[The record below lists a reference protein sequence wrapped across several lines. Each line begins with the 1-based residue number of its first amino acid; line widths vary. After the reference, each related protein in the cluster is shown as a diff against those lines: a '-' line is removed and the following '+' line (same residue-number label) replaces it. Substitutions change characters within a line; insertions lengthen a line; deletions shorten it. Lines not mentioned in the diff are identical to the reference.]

1 MNWLEKIAYRLNIV
15 LFRIST
21 GNARVRLARRLGVHI
36 GSNCELYYCNLSTE
50 PYLISIGN
58 NCKITYGVTFMTHDG
73 AKWVLE
79 QNADF
84 EGSKFGPI
92 IIRDNSFI
100 GVNAIIMPG
109 VVIGPSSVVGAG
121 AVVTKDVPPN
131 TVYAG
136 NPARFISTYEEYLK
150 KCRLKNTGNIPRKEL
165 KAVLTNM
172 LSANWISTSNSQT
185 SRSSKPMS
193 RRIDEYQLTADDPRC
208 IRQGIPSRH
217 REAIV

>member
-1 MNWLEKIAYRLNIV
+1 MNWLEKIAYRLSII

-21 GNARVRLARRLGVHI
+21 GNARVRLARRLGVRI
-36 GSNCELYYCNLSTE
+36 GSNCQLYYCNLSTE

-121 AVVTKDVPPN
+121 SVVTKDVPPN
-131 TVYAG
+131 AVYAG
-136 NPARFISTYEEYLK
+136 NPARFICTYEEYLE
-150 KCRLKNTGNIPRKEL
+150 KCRLKNTGNIPRKQL
-165 KAVLTNM
+165 KAVLTKM
-172 LSANWISTSNSQT
+172 FERELDQ
-185 SRSSKPMS
+185 
-193 RRIDEYQLTADDPRC
+193 RIELPDEPVLETQEPA
-208 IRQGIPSRH
+208 H
-217 REAIV
+217 

>member
-1 MNWLEKIAYRLNIV
+1 
-15 LFRIST
+15 
-21 GNARVRLARRLGVHI
+21 
-36 GSNCELYYCNLSTE
+36 
-50 PYLISIGN
+50 
-58 NCKITYGVTFMTHDG
+58 MTHDG

-121 AVVTKDVPPN
+121 SVVTKDVPPN

-136 NPARFISTYEEYLK
+136 NPARFICTYYEYLEK
-150 KCRLKNTGNIPRKEL
+150 GRLKNTGNIPRKQL
-165 KAVLTNM
+165 KAVLTKM
-172 LSANWISTSNSQT
+172 FERELDQ
-185 SRSSKPMS
+185 RFDLP
-193 RRIDEYQLTADDPRC
+193 DEQVLETQEPA
-208 IRQGIPSRH
+208 H
-217 REAIV
+217 